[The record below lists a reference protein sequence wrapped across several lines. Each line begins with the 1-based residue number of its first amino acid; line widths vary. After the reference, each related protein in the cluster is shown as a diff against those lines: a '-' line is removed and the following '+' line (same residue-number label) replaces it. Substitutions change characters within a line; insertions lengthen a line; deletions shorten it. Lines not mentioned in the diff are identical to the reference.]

1 LGTYGCKA
9 QEFIQYIKS
18 IDPELL
24 ILNGDIFDIWQFS
37 KHYFPKSHLLVVKY
51 LLKLVMNGKKIF
63 YVTGNHDEMLRK
75 FVGLKIQNFEIVNKI
90 SFQIDGRK
98 LWVFHGDVFDVV
110 MQNSK
115 WLAKLGGKGYDL
127 LILINTFASWIS
139 ERLGKGRLSFSKKIK
154 NSFKSAVKH
163 ISNFENITA
172 EIAIDQ
178 GFDYVICGHI
188 HQPVIKQLHFN
199 CKAVIYMNS
208 GDWVENLTA
217 LEYSEGN
224 WNLFQ
229 YMESAFANMQD
240 QSFEMEQSDEI
251 LAKNT
256 KDIFNQIQAEFH
268 QKV

>member
-1 LGTYGCKA
+1 MAKRKVEIAIISDLHLGTYGCKA

-199 CKAVIYMNS
+199 CKA
-208 GDWVENLTA
+208 
-217 LEYSEGN
+217 
-224 WNLFQ
+224 
-229 YMESAFANMQD
+229 
-240 QSFEMEQSDEI
+240 DEL